1 LSVCEDTKTNV
12 TETKHYFLILAC
24 YIDRQ
29 IDRDIESIHKFRYM
43 ERKKH
48 LYISNLCH
56 LFELFVS
63 LQNTNKTKLIEDG
76 ILIDSEEL
84 KNKGFVLDHKL

>member
-1 LSVCEDTKTNV
+1 MSVCEDVKTNF

-29 IDRDIESIHKFRYM
+29 IDRDIESIHKFRHI
-43 ERKKH
+43 ENFF

-84 KNKGFVLDHKL
+84 IYKGFVLDHK